1 MLVYYNTYLCL
12 GINGVIVKVKASR
25 VVIFGLFFIFL
36 FFKIHNFSNNSL
48 HLGNP

>member
-1 MLVYYNTYLCL
+1 MSEKISLDSS
-12 GINGVIVKVKASR
+12 GVIVKVKASR